1 VNQEKEDPQ
10 VLVFMTDATL
20 LLFRKLAYKLKTCT
34 PHCVD
39 VLKASISLILY
50 AVAQLKAL
58 YPDDEKYPIITR
70 AFASLKGTLWEWIV
84 DRAVIGGSVFGGTL
98 PTRYYSSWKRK
109 EELELWQSLLALEC
123 PPDQQVTEEWH
134 NIAKAH
140 IQQRTNEVEFIQ

>member
-1 VNQEKEDPQ
+1 
-10 VLVFMTDATL
+10 MTDATL

-109 EELELWQSLLALEC
+109 EELEVIRITSVCLYISVCATGSQ
-123 PPDQQVTEEWH
+123 
-134 NIAKAH
+134 
-140 IQQRTNEVEFIQ
+140 